1 MSSLLGTVKAVA
13 WSFVG
18 IRKHS
23 ESQKDTASL
32 NPVHIV
38 VVALLAVLLLVAG
51 MIALVQWVAR

>member
-1 MSSLLGTVKAVA
+1 MSSLLGAVKAVA

-23 ESQKDTASL
+23 ESQNDTASL

-38 VVALLAVLLLVAG
+38 AVALLAVLLLVAG
-51 MIALVQWVAR
+51 MIALVHWVAQ